1 MVSNE
6 IIKEGYIKRMLAN
19 IFFLKKS
26 TIILFKKSK
35 LKGI

>member
-6 IIKEGYIKRMLAN
+6 IIKQGYIKRMLAN
-19 IFFLKKS
+19 IFFKKS